1 MLLNMLSLAPP
12 MHGAYTLRHKH
23 DLDGAEGVFL
33 ATRNGHR

>member
-12 MHGAYTLRHKH
+12 MHGACSLRHQH
-23 DLDGAEGVFL
+23 DLGGAEGVFL